1 MVVARALPRDINL
14 GTAVNWLLLFA
25 AAVAMFYPLWYVLM
39 LSLSDPK
46 AVVGSGALLLPQQLT
61 FSAFAHVLSDA
72 RVLRSYYNTAFIV
85 IVGTLI
91 SVAVTT
97 LYSYTLSHRIPGAK
111 ALAVLTYTTI
121 LFHGG
126 IVPTYFVVRAT
137 GLLDSLWSLII
148 PQIVNPFYV
157 FIMIKFF
164 ASIPSSLEES
174 ARIDG
179 AHDIVILFQ
188 IIVPLAM
195 PALAS
200 ISLFY
205 SVRYWNAFFEAII
218 YISDSTKY
226 PLQVMLRDLLIVET
240 DADSSTDSAAMPQ
253 ETVKMA
259 TVVVVILPMLF
270 IYPFLQKYFAKGVII
285 GAVKG

>member
-1 MVVARALPRDINL
+1 MQKRSPCLPI
-14 GTAVNWLLLFA
+14 
-25 AAVAMFYPLWYVLM
+25 P
-39 LSLSDPK
+39 
-46 AVVGSGALLLPQQLT
+46 
-61 FSAFAHVLSDA
+61 
-72 RVLRSYYNTAFIV
+72 RSF
-85 IVGTLI
+85 
-91 SVAVTT
+91 
-97 LYSYTLSHRIPGAK
+97 
-111 ALAVLTYTTI
+111 
-121 LFHGG
+121 FHGG

-179 AHDIVILFQ
+179 AHDIVILSH

-240 DADSSTDSAAMPQ
+240 DADSSTESAAMPQ

-285 GAVKG
+285 GAVKRVTSKIHRVH